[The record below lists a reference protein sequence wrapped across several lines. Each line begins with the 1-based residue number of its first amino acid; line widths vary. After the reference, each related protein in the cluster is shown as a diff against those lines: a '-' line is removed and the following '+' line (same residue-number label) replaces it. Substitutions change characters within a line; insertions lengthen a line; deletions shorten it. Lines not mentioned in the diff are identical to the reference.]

1 MFACGTY
8 INLEASKFQ
17 VEATRQ
23 AAFECLRII
32 NGVGPDSLKTSQLE
46 AVLRGTVGAPTI
58 GTEGGRGGRG
68 GLMEGSAAAQ
78 GDSIAT
84 NALPDQQSWQF
95 VVGMCFCAGAGEWRG
110 MWDMEKQRFEGTPA
124 WSEVRRRLRTTL
136 DFTSV
141 TTSRRAYADRTTPAR
156 RSEV

>member
-23 AAFECLRII
+23 AASECLRII
-32 NGVGPDSLKTSQLE
+32 NGAGLDSLKTSQLE
-46 AVLRGTVGAPTI
+46 AVLRGTG
-58 GTEGGRGGRG
+58 
-68 GLMEGSAAAQ
+68 MEGSGTPQA
-78 GDSIAT
+78 DSST
-84 NALPDQQSWQF
+84 TDALPDQQSWQF